1 MPKPLLFILFLFSV
15 HCMFGQKKS
24 IAKNGWL
31 SLEFNHNI
39 NGKPLYLNDSTY
51 KNSYQEDFKISKF
64 SYYISNIVLFKK
76 GKKAYKHKGFY
87 LVNHAIDSS
96 RTIEFELPINSYDS
110 LGFMIGVDSARN
122 VSGSQTG
129 ALDPIN
135 GMFWAWNTG
144 YIMQKIDGTS
154 SKSNLVN
161 NKIEYHLG
169 GFKQPYNV
177 NKQQVF
183 SFKNDTLYIDQNTKS
198 TILINVALD
207 KFWKGEHP
215 NSIALTPI
223 CASPGE
229 LAMQLSQ
236 NFYGM
241 FSFYKL
247 VYQKRRNN

>member
-1 MPKPLLFILFLFSV
+1 MIKPLAFIIFLFSIQFAV
-15 HCMFGQKKS
+15 GQKKS
-24 IAKNGWL
+24 ATKTGLL
-31 SLEFNHNI
+31 SIEFNHTI
-39 NGKPLYLNDSTY
+39 NSKPLYLIDSTY

-64 SYYISNIVLFKK
+64 TYYISNIVLFKK
-76 GKKAYKHKGFY
+76 GKKVYKHNGYY

-96 RTIEFELPINSYDS
+96 RTIEFELPENNYDS
-110 LGFMIGVDSARN
+110 IGFIIGVDSAKN

-129 ALDPIN
+129 TLDPIN
-135 GMFWAWNTG
+135 GMFWTWNTG

-169 GFKQPYNV
+169 GFKHPYNV

-183 SFKNDTLYIDQNTKS
+183 PFKNDTLFIDQTTKS

-207 KFWKGEHP
+207 KFWKGENP
-215 NSIALTPI
+215 NSIAFTPI

-236 NFYGM
+236 NFCGM

-247 VYQKRRNN
+247 VYQKRRYN